1 MNEYRISL
9 TRRGKDDIIDI
20 GAIFYSA
27 LIAHRILVLFA
38 LGFLAH
44 SSAEGLITSLDT
56 SL

>member
-1 MNEYRISL
+1 MKKRSSEGTALLLYIFSYIS
-9 TRRGKDDIIDI
+9 
-20 GAIFYSA
+20 YSA